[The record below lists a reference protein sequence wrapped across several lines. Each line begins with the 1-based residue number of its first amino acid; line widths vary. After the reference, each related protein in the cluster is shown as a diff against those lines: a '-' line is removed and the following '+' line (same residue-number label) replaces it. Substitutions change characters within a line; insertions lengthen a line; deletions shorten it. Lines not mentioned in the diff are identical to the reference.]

1 MGGTERADSWGGAVV
16 EGGERTHSRGT
27 ACTVDETL
35 GGITTGVGGGP
46 KARLV
51 LETML
56 NGTM

>member
-1 MGGTERADSWGGAVV
+1 VV

-35 GGITTGVGGGP
+35 GGITTGVGSGP